1 MSGQFCTLAVFY
13 AMEVFFTFN
22 IIWYYAVEEKRKDA
36 FYRSSSDV
44 VVITI
49 KAWSVTLW
57 LGNQLSITY
66 SYDELNS
73 VVWLLLCPV
82 FEMELL
88 FKYKSRKYLS
98 IVVLDLSKYM
108 SASFVRQSQYWIL
121 PRWWRWQRWRW
132 RIRNKKECLSSVYWK
147 YF

>member
-1 MSGQFCTLAVFY
+1 MWEFFQSPPKSTKLIPYSMNIHQMWRMAGSTHMSSMRDVYFRQNWIVMSGQFCTLAVFY

-49 KAWSVTLW
+49 KAWSVKLW

-66 SYDELNS
+66 SYDELNF

-88 FKYKSRKYLS
+88 FK
-98 IVVLDLSKYM
+98 
-108 SASFVRQSQYWIL
+108 
-121 PRWWRWQRWRW
+121 
-132 RIRNKKECLSSVYWK
+132 
-147 YF
+147 